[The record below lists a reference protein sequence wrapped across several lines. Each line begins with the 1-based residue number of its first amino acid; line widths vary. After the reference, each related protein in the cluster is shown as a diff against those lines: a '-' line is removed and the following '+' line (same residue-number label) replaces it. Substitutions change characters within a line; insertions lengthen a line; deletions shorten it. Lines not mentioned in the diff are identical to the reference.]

1 MKTNSLVLL
10 VSTILLSLT
19 PIVAAQSPSASES
32 AATSPTATAPPMCP
46 RLGWAEGLVAYTA
59 YPAPPFPTDDTAN
72 VNAQDCAFHQWSWEA
87 FVWATAIGTDG
98 RARFTTLNNGEELG
112 KKQKGAA
119 AKGPKPLSLKPRD
132 LKPAGARANKSSDD
146 PAQAGGGVLVDP
158 NGQIIWYSTHM
169 NDIYFNFLQQNGG
182 ANYAQASATL
192 TWPVGAAVFKAAWK
206 VVPDGN
212 PPAGF
217 YTEKTTIPL
226 LVNKKDKTG
235 RQIGTE
241 VDPSGK
247 TRPVTVALV
256 G

>member
-87 FVWATAIGTDG
+87 FVWATAIGSDG
-98 RARFTTLNNGEELG
+98 SARFPAFNNGEEFG
-112 KKQKGAA
+112 KKPNGT
-119 AKGPKPLSLKPRD
+119 KGPKPLNLKPRD
-132 LKPAGARANKSSDD
+132 LKPIGARQNKSGDD

-158 NGQIIWYSTHM
+158 NGQ
-169 NDIYFNFLQQNGG
+169 
-182 ANYAQASATL
+182 
-192 TWPVGAAVFKAAWK
+192 
-206 VVPDGN
+206 
-212 PPAGF
+212 
-217 YTEKTTIPL
+217 
-226 LVNKKDKTG
+226 
-235 RQIGTE
+235 
-241 VDPSGK
+241 
-247 TRPVTVALV
+247 
-256 G
+256 